1 MICLVSGSRTF
12 CHQQSST
19 MAAIRATYALALL
32 AWCCTSLVSVSGFLL
47 PQWRSRGTVRHT
59 TVVRCK
65 NAMAMR
71 WRRRSC
77 TLLRAAEDADEDG
90 EGAWE
95 DWEEDEAEAEAEEDG
110 DIISRCLDEDLRKRL
125 TNMEEKVPTSE
136 LELEQQSA
144 IKYIATRLNLE
155 VRVL

>member
-1 MICLVSGSRTF
+1 
-12 CHQQSST
+12 
-19 MAAIRATYALALL
+19 MATIRATYALPLL

-47 PQWRSRGTVRHT
+47 PQWRSRGTARHT
-59 TVVRCK
+59 QGAGHTAVVRRK
-65 NAMAMR
+65 TPLMAMVR
-71 WRRRSC
+71 ATRLTRRRRRRRSC
-77 TLLRAAEDADEDG
+77 TLLRAAEDVDG

-95 DWEEDEAEAEAEEDG
+95 DWEEDEAEAEEDG